1 MWENRSSD
9 ENRMEQGSAHK
20 LVIVRVSRYL
30 RGIPG
35 FIEGDTTE
43 DVGLRVANSHTSNH
57 RGDDFTPLETIR
69 RFLKLG
75 VDPFRSR
82 RGGLR
87 AGGEGTSMDVM
98 DFKSFMM
105 EGIDGEFHFEPEGGV
120 GDDEGS
126 SPSTRSVDNET
137 SVNDVEPLIFI
148 PPSQFTE
155 NTVESDDPSS
165 EKDEVAGKRKQT
177 AESSGRETRQ
187 KTLKVPPQASKAAGD
202 SSDPLDVDKL
212 KDSADYHWVVSHVV
226 LDNVMNRRARELMS
240 TLMKARASC
249 DDIQER
255 EKEKDKA
262 YANHEMKCNDA
273 LQDLDKNPLVLD
285 MRTKIETLL
294 RQDRVA
300 VVAKVVPHVAMELV
314 HSDKMGLLVARLT
327 KIALFHGRCS
337 ALEEVAALKEPFEL
351 EKMHGYCPLSKKEF
365 DQASDNL
372 ATASYPFLAE
382 IIADPYLWKCF
393 SQRN

>member
-1 MWENRSSD
+1 D

-20 LVIVRVSRYL
+20 LVIVRVSHYL
-30 RGIPG
+30 RGILG

-57 RGDDFTPLETIR
+57 RGDNFTSLETIR

-75 VDPFRSR
+75 VDPFRAR

-87 AGGEGTSMDVM
+87 ARGEGPVGNWITLSNRSGPDIPRAITKPITHIEGWKGSFFYIKNKIVPSEYAELILEDNKLDKKSFKDVIPQHDREDPLYNQISTYPANVRTFSNPIQYLAEM
-98 DFKSFMM
+98 DFRSFMM

-137 SVNDVEPLIFI
+137 SVNDAEPLIFI

-155 NTVESDDPSS
+155 NTVESDDPSL
-165 EKDEVAGKRKQT
+165 EKDE
-177 AESSGRETRQ
+177 
-187 KTLKVPPQASKAAGD
+187 VPPQASKAAGD
-202 SSDPLDVDKL
+202 SSDPLDVDSDPDIQEL
-212 KDSADYHWVVSHVV
+212 KDSADYHWVVAHVV

-255 EKEKDKA
+255 
-262 YANHEMKCNDA
+262 
-273 LQDLDKNPLVLD
+273 
-285 MRTKIETLL
+285 
-294 RQDRVA
+294 
-300 VVAKVVPHVAMELV
+300 
-314 HSDKMGLLVARLT
+314 
-327 KIALFHGRCS
+327 
-337 ALEEVAALKEPFEL
+337 
-351 EKMHGYCPLSKKEF
+351 
-365 DQASDNL
+365 
-372 ATASYPFLAE
+372 
-382 IIADPYLWKCF
+382 
-393 SQRN
+393 